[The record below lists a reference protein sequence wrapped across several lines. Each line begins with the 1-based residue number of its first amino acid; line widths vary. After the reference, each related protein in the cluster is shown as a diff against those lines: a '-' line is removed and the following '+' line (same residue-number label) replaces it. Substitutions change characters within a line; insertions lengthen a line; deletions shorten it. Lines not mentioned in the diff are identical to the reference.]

1 MSNTWIAFP
10 TTIYGSKKSLICAEI
25 LKVEQYSATGLIA
38 GLYSWSS
45 ENADK
50 NGLLENVSPA
60 MLADAL
66 GWPKKKSAAL
76 IKALENAGIIE
87 VLGERTMLVNGW
99 YEIGGKLADAR
110 EKDAERK
117 RTSRAAQ
124 QALSADCP
132 PDVRRKSVATQHN
145 TTVHNNISTDVDM
158 YNGGEAA
165 LAPAHVRETP
175 DTPDTEERA
184 SKTTRKEKKPTDSAL
199 IAEAVKNFADG
210 DAEIEGLLNDWL
222 AVRKA
227 KRAPATIRAIELNLK
242 KMHALASESNMTLVD
257 YLEAVVARGW
267 TAFYAIRDNGGY
279 QTQRQF
285 SKPAAENKGTL
296 YGRTIDEM
304 GYDDPINQAL
314 SLDLS
319 FLEEDENVGND
330 GK

>member
-1 MSNTWIAFP
+1 MVANAQMSNTWIAFP

-25 LKVEQYSATGLIA
+25 LKIEQYSATGLIA

-66 GWPKKKSAAL
+66 GWPKKKSAVL

-99 YEIGGKLADAR
+99 YEIGGKLVNAR

-132 PDVRRKSVATQHN
+132 TDVRRKSVATQHN

-165 LAPAHVRETP
+165 ITRAQGAALNSPSDGQEKSKVQRSPKHRYGEYQHVLLTDDELSKLNETFGEAMTQKAITFLDEHIEMKGYKAKSHYLAIRKWVVDAV
-175 DTPDTEERA
+175 
-184 SKTTRKEKKPTDSAL
+184 KEK
-199 IAEAVKNFADG
+199 E
-210 DAEIEGLLNDWL
+210 
-222 AVRKA
+222 RKDQ
-227 KRAPATIRAIELNLK
+227 RQPYRPAT
-242 KMHALASESNMTLVD
+242 
-257 YLEAVVARGW
+257 
-267 TAFYAIRDNGGY
+267 
-279 QTQRQF
+279 
-285 SKPAAENKGTL
+285 ENKGTL

-304 GYDDPINQAL
+304 GYDDPINK
-314 SLDLS
+314 SMS
-319 FLEEDENVGND
+319 FDVSYWATPEEKDNE
-330 GK
+330 